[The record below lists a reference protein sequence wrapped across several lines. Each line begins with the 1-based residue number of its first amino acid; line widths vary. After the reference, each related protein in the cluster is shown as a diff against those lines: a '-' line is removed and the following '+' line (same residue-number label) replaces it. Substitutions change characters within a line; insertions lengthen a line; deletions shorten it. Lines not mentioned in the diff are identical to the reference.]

1 MKDKV
6 VVITGA
12 GSGIG
17 RFAGRLLAAQGAH
30 VVLHARSLQ
39 RVQPVADEI
48 KQLGGK
54 ADVVAFDLAS
64 LASTKQGAADIAAR
78 YPSIHALI
86 NNAGIWLGSQRRS
99 TADGFEETWAV
110 NTLAPHVLAR
120 ALMPNLRADGQGR
133 VVNVASTEHYF
144 GKMNWDD
151 TQFESGW
158 TARYTYRQSKLAL
171 VMLTNELARREPS
184 LRANSLHPGIGGT
197 PLFRNYPR
205 FIQFWINLLMRT
217 PESCARPVAQLAS
230 ATETGKFFVRFK
242 QKAPHKT
249 AQDAEACQR
258 LWDIVEDQA
267 G

>member
-17 RFAGRLLAAQGAH
+17 RFAARQLAAQGAH
-30 VVLHARSLQ
+30 VVLHARSAQ

-64 LASTKQGAADIAAR
+64 MASTRQGAAEIASR
-78 YPSIHALI
+78 YPAIHALI
-86 NNAGIWLGSQRRS
+86 NNAGIWLGKERRVS
-99 TADGFEETWAV
+99 PDGLEETWAV
-110 NTLAPHVLAR
+110 NTLAPHLLTR
-120 ALMPNLRADGQGR
+120 ALLPNLKAAGDAR

-144 GKMNWDD
+144 GKINWDD
-151 TQFESGW
+151 TQFEKGW

-171 VMLTNELARREPS
+171 VMLTNELARRETS
-184 LRANSLHPGIGGT
+184 IRANSLHPGIGGT

-217 PESCARPVAQLAS
+217 PESCAQPVARLAT
-230 ATETGKFFVRFK
+230 ATETGNFFVRFK

-249 AQDAEACQR
+249 AQDADACKR
-258 LWDIVEDQA
+258 IWDIVEQQA